1 MVLVILLLLS
11 KGNGAQKRIGD
22 HKKIFFINIMGEII
36 IFFFTDLVS
45 CSYYVFSSYI
55 TEVILFFFFL

>member
-1 MVLVILLLLS
+1 
-11 KGNGAQKRIGD
+11 
-22 HKKIFFINIMGEII
+22 MGEII

-55 TEVILFFFFL
+55 TKVILFFSFFDVKEIVGVGVGVWR

>member
-1 MVLVILLLLS
+1 
-11 KGNGAQKRIGD
+11 
-22 HKKIFFINIMGEII
+22 MGEII

-55 TEVILFFFFL
+55 TKVIIFFFFSFFDVKEIVGVGGGVWR

>member
-1 MVLVILLLLS
+1 
-11 KGNGAQKRIGD
+11 
-22 HKKIFFINIMGEII
+22 MGEII

-55 TEVILFFFFL
+55 TEVILFFPFFDVKEIVGVGGGVWR